1 MLDSAKYD
9 PLSPKTLDYIVGN
22 KEIWSALYAEIQTNC
37 ASNTVLVGPP
47 GCGKSL
53 FLKLA
58 LKNRLHLHIEC
69 TANAGLRDVRDSIRT
84 FARGGR
90 DPARNLR
97 WIVFEHADSLMADT
111 QAFLRRMLETTA
123 GTTRFVFE
131 CKDAGAISEPIL
143 SRASIVSVA
152 APDETEIKYEINR
165 RTQFKLDAKKVDAIC
180 DFAYGNVRTAV
191 LNGLGSL
198 YAGIELPHDVFCEIL
213 LSRPSVLGNDEKA
226 WVLWAIQ
233 TEAKCRDH
241 GLDLRDVLRLGW
253 SNHPAVN
260 ATCATWPRLG
270 GTSPRTLFF
279 DCVKSL
285 CGKV

>member
-9 PLSPKTLDYIVGN
+9 PLSPKTLDDIVGN
-22 KEIWSALYAEIQTNC
+22 KETWSALYAEIQANC

-53 FLKLA
+53 FLRMA

-90 DPARNLR
+90 DSGRNLR

-111 QAFLRRMLETTA
+111 QAFLRRMLETTS

-152 APDETEIKYEINR
+152 APEETEIKYEINR
-165 RTQFKLDAKKVDAIC
+165 RTQFKLEAKKVDAIC
-180 DFAYGNVRTAV
+180 ALSYGNMRTAIQ
-191 LNGLGSL
+191 NSLGSL
-198 YAGIELPHDVFCEIL
+198 YAGVELPYDL
-213 LSRPSVLGNDEKA
+213 LLDLLRSRPSATDEKA
-226 WVLWAIQ
+226 WVSWAIKAETQ
-233 TEAKCRDH
+233 CRDL

-253 SNHPAVN
+253 ADHPAVN

-279 DCVKSL
+279 DCVKTL
-285 CGKV
+285 CGKA